1 MVYTEK
7 FVNIFSYTTVKRFF
21 PESGMDSIHLFQL
34 VYRETG
40 KKDRINALARTG
52 IVQLLVRCLYQLVLT
67 AKVVWM
73 KINIPLV
80 K

>member
-1 MVYTEK
+1 MH
-7 FVNIFSYTTVKRFF
+7 
-21 PESGMDSIHLFQL
+21 SIHLFQL
-34 VYRETG
+34 VYEETG